1 MPDGK
6 HSVDC
11 YMACLDMCYNELSTK
26 VAANGGNGNLVE
38 DNDFFVNHCTS
49 TYLCKRAFKR
59 VCENAY
65 PKSDEKVKSIFG
77 CTDPA
82 GGMTI
87 KLKEQQTLYE
97 TKVCLRL
104 RHGDHRLDGP
114 RSALPSWLIMEA
126 GPGAKRN
133 LRCRLREILK
143 IVWEM
148 P

>member
-1 MPDGK
+1 M
-6 HSVDC
+6 
-11 YMACLDMCYNELSTK
+11 
-26 VAANGGNGNLVE
+26 E

-77 CTDPA
+77 CTGPA

-126 GPGAKRN
+126 GPGPNAIYAVNYVRHGDMETGIPHALFWIARAEK
-133 LRCRLREILK
+133 
-143 IVWEM
+143 
-148 P
+148 

>member
-11 YMACLDMCYNELSTK
+11 YMACLDMC
-26 VAANGGNGNLVE
+26 
-38 DNDFFVNHCTS
+38 
-49 TYLCKRAFKR
+49 AFKR

-77 CTDPA
+77 CTGPA

-87 KLKEQQTLYE
+87 KLKEQQTLCE

-133 LRCRLREILK
+133 LRCKLRK
-143 IVWEM
+143 IFVNCVGNAVNFYRSGVNWRIQVLCM
-148 P
+148 LFDVDMDVQDI